1 MPASRGHA
9 PVLFDEDA
17 WVADMAR
24 TSTNGRAVAEA
35 TRRDYEQDGCPIADL
50 LACQKDAAD
59 GTNLPGCVKVYLPA
73 PAGKFGMVFAIR
85 RQEGR
90 LVLAYIAF
98 GVRHHPG
105 GSHAPTVYEFAHQR
119 MHGGPPGR

>member
-1 MPASRGHA
+1 
-9 PVLFDEDA
+9 
-17 WVADMAR
+17 
-24 TSTNGRAVAEA
+24 
-35 TRRDYEQDGCPIADL
+35 
-50 LACQKDAAD
+50 
-59 GTNLPGCVKVYLPA
+59 
-73 PAGKFGMVFAIR
+73 MVFAIR

>member
-59 GTNLPGCVKVYLPA
+59 GTNLPGCVKV
-73 PAGKFGMVFAIR
+73 
-85 RQEGR
+85 
-90 LVLAYIAF
+90 
-98 GVRHHPG
+98 
-105 GSHAPTVYEFAHQR
+105 
-119 MHGGPPGR
+119 